1 MEWKECRNIKTET
14 TAMTKVELNEA
25 LCRFLLEIRKKDG
38 SEYPPNTVHHICC
51 GIMRYLRTEG
61 QPQINFFSDGS
72 FSHFREVLDSEMKRL
87 RGQGLGSKKRQ
98 AEPLTQE
105 EEQLLWEKGQLGQHS
120 GQALLNT
127 MLYMCGTYF
136 ALRSGQEHRAL
147 RHSPSQIEL
156 IEKPCQRAFLKYTE
170 DVSKNHQGGLKSR
183 KCKTKVVIH
192 HENVQNPSRCFVNL
206 YKLYNT
212 KCPKDRPEHAF
223 YLQPLK
229 SPTADCWYN
238 TVPIGHAT
246 LAGTIARICRQAG
259 ITGYK
264 TNHSLRATAA
274 TRLYQAGINEQL
286 IMETT
291 GHYSLEGVR
300 SYKRTNTEQQ
310 ESVSDILSLAKK
322 RTLTQTKND
331 HSSVVPAA
339 SASSSA
345 TILNNQQLTI
355 HPDVLKDMFTFN
367 SCSNINIHL
376 NIK

>member
-1 MEWKECRNIKTET
+1 
-14 TAMTKVELNEA
+14 
-25 LCRFLLEIRKKDG
+25 
-38 SEYPPNTVHHICC
+38 
-51 GIMRYLRTEG
+51 MRYLRTEG

-192 HENVQNPSRCFVNL
+192 HENVQRCFVNL
-206 YKLYNT
+206 LSCIRLNV
-212 KCPKDRPEHAF
+212 PKIDLNMP
-223 YLQPLK
+223 
-229 SPTADCWYN
+229 S
-238 TVPIGHAT
+238 
-246 LAGTIARICRQAG
+246 IC
-259 ITGYK
+259 
-264 TNHSLRATAA
+264 NL
-274 TRLYQAGINEQL
+274 
-286 IMETT
+286 
-291 GHYSLEGVR
+291 
-300 SYKRTNTEQQ
+300 
-310 ESVSDILSLAKK
+310 
-322 RTLTQTKND
+322 
-331 HSSVVPAA
+331 
-339 SASSSA
+339 
-345 TILNNQQLTI
+345 
-355 HPDVLKDMFTFN
+355 
-367 SCSNINIHL
+367 
-376 NIK
+376 